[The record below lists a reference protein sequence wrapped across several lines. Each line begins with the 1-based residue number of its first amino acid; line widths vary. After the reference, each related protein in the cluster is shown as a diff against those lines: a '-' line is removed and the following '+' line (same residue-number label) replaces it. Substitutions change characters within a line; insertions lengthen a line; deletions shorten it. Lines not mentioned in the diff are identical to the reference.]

1 MPDIA
6 PNSVANA
13 AAVSLAMTVVPDDQ
27 RVSGAPATGSV
38 VFGTFADLEIG
49 VWEMTTGAMRDV
61 EADELFVV
69 LSGSARVDFADGSA
83 SLDLNPGDVVRL
95 AAGTRTEWTVH
106 QPLRKVYLSAS

>member
-1 MPDIA
+1 MDDLIQLLRDI
-6 PNSVANA
+6 
-13 AAVSLAMTVVPDDQ
+13 
-27 RVSGAPATGSV
+27 
-38 VFGTFADLEIG
+38 
-49 VWEMTTGAMRDV
+49 

-106 QPLRKVYLSAS
+106 QPLRKVYLTAS

>member
-1 MPDIA
+1 MSDIA

-13 AAVSLAMTVVPDDQ
+13 AAVSLAMTAVPDDQ
-27 RVSGAPATGSV
+27 RVSGEPATGST
-38 VFGTFADLEIG
+38 VFGTFADLEVG

-95 AAGTRTEWTVH
+95 TAGTRTEWTVH
-106 QPLRKVYLSAS
+106 QPLRKVYLTAS

>member
-13 AAVSLAMTVVPDDQ
+13 AAVSLAMAAVPDDQ
-27 RVSGAPATGSV
+27 RVSGEPATGNA
-38 VFGTFADLEIG
+38 VFGTFADLEVG
-49 VWEMTTGAMRDV
+49 VWEMTAGVMRDI

-95 AAGTRTEWTVH
+95 TAGTRTEWTVH
-106 QPLRKVYLSAS
+106 QPLRKVYLTAS

>member
-13 AAVSLAMTVVPDDQ
+13 AAVSLAMDAVPDDQ
-27 RVSGAPATGSV
+27 RVSGEPATGSA
-38 VFGTFADLEIG
+38 VFGTFADLEVG
-49 VWEMTTGAMRDV
+49 VWEMTAGVMRDI

-95 AAGTRTEWTVH
+95 TAGTRTEWTVH
-106 QPLRKVYLSAS
+106 QPLRKVYLTPS

>member
-13 AAVSLAMTVVPDDQ
+13 AALSLAMAAVPEDQ
-27 RVSGAPATGSV
+27 RASGEPATGSAV
-38 VFGTFADLEIG
+38 LGTFADLEVG
-49 VWEMTTGAMRDV
+49 VWEMTTGAMRDI

-83 SLDLNPGDVVRL
+83 SLELDPGAVVRL
-95 AAGTRTEWTVH
+95 AAGAQTQWTVH
-106 QPLRKVYLSAS
+106 HPLRKVYLTPS

>member
-13 AAVSLAMTVVPDDQ
+13 AAAPLAMAAVPEDQ
-27 RVSGAPATGSV
+27 RVSGEPATGSAV
-38 VFGTFADLEIG
+38 LGTFADLEVG
-49 VWEMTTGAMRDV
+49 VWEMTTGAMRDI

-83 SLDLNPGDVVRL
+83 SLDLDPGAVVRL
-95 AAGTRTEWTVH
+95 VAGAQTQWTVH
-106 QPLRKVYLSAS
+106 QPLRKVYLTPS